1 MQGPDSCF
9 DPVLSR
15 SPLPLGTLGPT
26 ITLADIATMLNFKR
40 NWPNFLK
47 CGCVWGHH
55 KAPTA
60 TSSLRSIWWHGH
72 VPSMGSPW
80 FTLGT
85 ATTRFCVPGLWE
97 PCEPTARVQTPCFT
111 LLHRRWCLILRPGL
125 SFRLSEMP
133 ETLVTPVRLKQC
145 LDFLLKVVMA
155 SPPMVLRLCF
165 LPVLFDLVGP
175 LGVRDWCRTV
185 LVRSV
190 FFILLGM
197 SCCFVSSFPGVLF
210 LRLKSLTGLPS
221 MVLSMLTCRSCT
233 VPCNSLDQ
241 WTRFIY
247 VYLRCHLD
255 GTLFTQNGRAK
266 FDATV
271 SAKCP
276 WCPAKDGFHHRAW
289 ECPHFAPCRSHF
301 TSEQLGVIDTFPSCL
316 IDHGWPLVLPEWEVF
331 FGFLLTADGLSRM
344 SPVVPPVASDVAV
357 ELFMDGTGAF
367 PREPKLRYAAWAVTL
382 VPGGVGTLDNH
393 LILGGN
399 VGGICQTSY
408 RAELT
413 AVLAAI
419 QWATQRGQ
427 SVRLWGDCQG
437 VVTGVRRLLRGLPLK
452 RNRPH
457 SDLWERPESLLG
469 TMDTGMVQICKVVSH
484 GQIAMATGPL
494 EEWAYWHNQLTDL
507 AAAEIN
513 KRRSSE
519 FWTAWEGLARAL
531 DFHRALH
538 GAILKMLLQSSWMA
552 AGQNQT
558 SKLQPFQVP
567 NDEVNVVVPQS
578 WTVPAKLVQRYG
590 HVNMQ
595 HLHDWWSQSG
605 TSMLQGDGQLVFISG
620 IQIFVAFNLCTQYP
634 GPWCH
639 KKRWYASGQDAPVAA
654 RVPWG
659 ARCQWFLR
667 MWKSYVKANQVLIP
681 TRMTRPCSASVA
693 RWTVCYRMRWNKRL
707 LDEVDTALF
716 AQHGRQITSN
726 CDVACLNAART
737 G

>member
-1 MQGPDSCF
+1 MVHLGDSHYKVLRSGAMRALRADRKGAKLLVMSDPEAWSVLQTIRDARDLGNPSQVEAMLGLFAQGGDG
-9 DPVLSR
+9 
-15 SPLPLGTLGPT
+15 LPTNGPT
-26 ITLADIATMLNFKR
+26 AVLLARLVR
-40 NWPNFLK
+40 L
-47 CGCVWGHH
+47 GCAIGGQGLVQD
-55 KAPTA
+55 
-60 TSSLRSIWWHGH
+60 RF
-72 VPSMGSPW
+72 GS
-80 FTLGT
+80 FS
-85 ATTRFCVPGLWE
+85 
-97 PCEPTARVQTPCFT
+97 
-111 LLHRRWCLILRPGL
+111 LLHLAWDELLLRFKL
-125 SFRLSEMP
+125 SWGSVLAAEVSHRPTFNGIEHVDLP
-133 ETLVTPVRLKQC
+133 ELHRALQQFGPV
-145 LDFLLKVVMA
+145 
-155 SPPMVLRLCF
+155 
-165 LPVLFDLVGP
+165 
-175 LGVRDWCRTV
+175 
-185 LVRSV
+185 
-190 FFILLGM
+190 
-197 SCCFVSSFPGVLF
+197 
-210 LRLKSLTGLPS
+210 
-221 MVLSMLTCRSCT
+221 
-233 VPCNSLDQ
+233 DQ
-241 WTRFIY
+241 

-266 FDATV
+266 FDTTV

-331 FGFLLTADGLSRM
+331 VGFLLTADGLSRM

-393 LILGGN
+393 LILGGH

-419 QWATQRGQ
+419 QWATERGQ
-427 SVRLWGDCQG
+427 SVHLWGDCQG

-457 SDLWERPESLLG
+457 SDLWERLESLLG
-469 TMDTGMVQICKVVSH
+469 TMDTRMVQICKVVSH

-507 AAAEIN
+507 AAAEI
-513 KRRSSE
+513 K
-519 FWTAWEGLARAL
+519 
-531 DFHRALH
+531 
-538 GAILKMLLQSSWMA
+538 
-552 AGQNQT
+552 
-558 SKLQPFQVP
+558 PFQVP

-620 IQIFVAFNLCTQYP
+620 IQIFMAFNLCTQYP

-639 KKRWYASGQDAPVAA
+639 KKRWYASEQDAPVAA
-654 RVPWG
+654 RVLWG

-693 RWTVCYRMRWNKRL
+693 RWTVCYL
-707 LDEVDTALF
+707 PHALE
-716 AQHGRQITSN
+716 
-726 CDVACLNAART
+726 
-737 G
+737 

>member
-1 MQGPDSCF
+1 M
-9 DPVLSR
+9 
-15 SPLPLGTLGPT
+15 
-26 ITLADIATMLNFKR
+26 
-40 NWPNFLK
+40 
-47 CGCVWGHH
+47 
-55 KAPTA
+55 
-60 TSSLRSIWWHGH
+60 
-72 VPSMGSPW
+72 
-80 FTLGT
+80 
-85 ATTRFCVPGLWE
+85 
-97 PCEPTARVQTPCFT
+97 
-111 LLHRRWCLILRPGL
+111 
-125 SFRLSEMP
+125 
-133 ETLVTPVRLKQC
+133 
-145 LDFLLKVVMA
+145 
-155 SPPMVLRLCF
+155 
-165 LPVLFDLVGP
+165 
-175 LGVRDWCRTV
+175 
-185 LVRSV
+185 
-190 FFILLGM
+190 
-197 SCCFVSSFPGVLF
+197 
-210 LRLKSLTGLPS
+210 
-221 MVLSMLTCRSCT
+221 
-233 VPCNSLDQ
+233 
-241 WTRFIY
+241 
-247 VYLRCHLD
+247 
-255 GTLFTQNGRAK
+255 
-266 FDATV
+266 
-271 SAKCP
+271 
-276 WCPAKDGFHHRAW
+276 
-289 ECPHFAPCRSHF
+289 
-301 TSEQLGVIDTFPSCL
+301 IDTFPSCL

-331 FGFLLTADGLSRM
+331 VGFLLTADGLSRM

-457 SDLWERPESLLG
+457 SDLWERLESLLG

-552 AGQNQT
+552 AAGQNQT

-590 HVNMQ
+590 HVNIQ

-620 IQIFVAFNLCTQYP
+620 IPDLCGIQPLHTI
-634 GPWCH
+634 PWPLVPQKALVCI
-639 KKRWYASGQDAPVAA
+639 RA
-654 RVPWG
+654 RRSSCCTG
-659 ARCQWFLR
+659 A
-667 MWKSYVKANQVLIP
+667 V
-681 TRMTRPCSASVA
+681 
-693 RWTVCYRMRWNKRL
+693 
-707 LDEVDTALF
+707 
-716 AQHGRQITSN
+716 GRQMPMVFENVEVVCESQPSSDSDSHDATLLSLS
-726 CDVACLNAART
+726 DKMDRVLPHALE
-737 G
+737 